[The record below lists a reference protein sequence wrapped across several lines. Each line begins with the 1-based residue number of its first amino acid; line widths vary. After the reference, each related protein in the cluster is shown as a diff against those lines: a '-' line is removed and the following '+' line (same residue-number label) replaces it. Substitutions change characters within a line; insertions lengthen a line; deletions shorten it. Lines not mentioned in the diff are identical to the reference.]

1 MVPLFPTCKTEGE
14 QVPYMAVGND
24 DSWQRI
30 ASGKTEMSGEYIVE
44 AGDVG
49 EEEEEEERIDRKVE
63 KKMRR
68 LRFLQNQQFVQT
80 EVQLTAA
87 QEEEDGE
94 EAPSLVSCDED
105 GDKNLS
111 LSVYLPSSPLREP
124 PQVLRVSGVSKDDER
139 SVFSCLDWTLPE
151 VDQSMEGLSFD
162 YDYVDSHHAAA
173 LAVMC
178 LCPQLLLKS
187 SNSGN
192 SGTHSLPRSMI
203 IGLGGGA
210 FPMFVQR
217 YLPRANHYVCDIDPG
232 LLEIAVHY
240 FGYAPKPQTIF
251 VPREGVSMI
260 QELASTS
267 AASTSS
273 SSPVLQGGQI

>member
-1 MVPLFPTCKTEGE
+1 MGIAELANCRRLIAVRCNLPHVFPSDPAEIQRELNPHMVPLFPTCKTEGE

-44 AGDVG
+44 AADVG

-111 LSVYLPSSPLREP
+111 LSVYLPSSPSENLHKSYEFLACRKMTRGLCFHAWTGHCPKWISLWKDCLLTMIMLIATMP
-124 PQVLRVSGVSKDDER
+124 P
-139 SVFSCLDWTLPE
+139 P
-151 VDQSMEGLSFD
+151 
-162 YDYVDSHHAAA
+162 
-173 LAVMC
+173 
-178 LCPQLLLKS
+178 
-187 SNSGN
+187 
-192 SGTHSLPRSMI
+192 
-203 IGLGGGA
+203 
-210 FPMFVQR
+210 
-217 YLPRANHYVCDIDPG
+217 
-232 LLEIAVHY
+232 
-240 FGYAPKPQTIF
+240 
-251 VPREGVSMI
+251 
-260 QELASTS
+260 
-267 AASTSS
+267 
-273 SSPVLQGGQI
+273 